1 MKIAQN
7 RSKKTLILPAIL
19 LAVSVCFGVIIFI
32 NYNPAH
38 SPTVPKSVTTKKS
51 ETVKAQESVTAKQS
65 TPEVTKTEPKT
76 ITTAFDKSKYSTTD
90 PSSIWIVANKQH
102 QLNPAQ
108 FAPSDLVTYGNA
120 TISSKAIDDLR
131 AMTQAAS
138 SASVTLTAVSS
149 YRSYSTQNTLYN
161 NYVASNGQVAAD
173 TFSAR
178 PGYSEH
184 QTGLAIDFGS
194 IGNSGCNFDDCFATT
209 AEGSWL
215 AAHAYEYGFLL
226 RYTTDKQSITGY
238 KNEPWHYRY
247 IGRELAAE
255 MKKQSIITLEEF
267 FGVSGGT
274 NY

>member
-1 MKIAQN
+1 MKVAQK
-7 RSKKTLILPAIL
+7 RSKKALILPAIL
-19 LAVSVCFGVIIFI
+19 LAISICFGVIIFI
-32 NYNPAH
+32 RYNPAH
-38 SPTVPKSVTTKKS
+38 SPTVPKSVTTKKT
-51 ETVKAQESVTAKQS
+51 EPVKTQKSAPTKQS
-65 TPEVTKTEPKT
+65 TPEATKTETKT
-76 ITTAFDKSKYSTTD
+76 TPTTFDKLKYSTTD
-90 PSSIWIVANKQH
+90 PSSVWVVANKQH

-108 FAPSDLVTYGNA
+108 FAPSSLATYGNA
-120 TISSKAIDDLR
+120 TVSSIVTDDLK

-149 YRSYSTQNTLYN
+149 YRSYDTQTTLYS
-161 NYVASNGQVAAD
+161 NYVASNGQAAAD

-194 IGNSGCNFDDCFATT
+194 VTNSGCNFDDCFATT

-226 RYTTDKQSITGY
+226 RYIADKQSITGY

-247 IGRELAAE
+247 IGRELAVE
-255 MKKQSIITLEEF
+255 MKKQSITTLEEF